1 MYLPDINI
9 FCEKMGRKIGIEE
22 LAAEE
27 TPKQQELIVE
37 ENDIVEEFLPCP
49 EIVVLCRRGN
59 PGINSV
65 VAVMDNGK
73 QLAVC
78 SADIPRTAMKKA
90 AEFLNSRGRRRN
102 GVARFSAELVT
113 EPVVVFSADG
123 NVCMREFKLKLM
135 GEEISGMVYREWW
148 SVGEEHSGRATL
160 KRLELGK
167 EFSLESRRKLQKQYC
182 LRLD

>member
-27 TPKQQELIVE
+27 SPKQQELVVE
-37 ENDIVEEFLPCP
+37 ENDIVEELLPCP

-59 PGINSV
+59 AGVNAV
-65 VAVMDNGK
+65 VAVVDKGK

-78 SADIPRTAMKKA
+78 SAEIPRTAMKKA
-90 AEFLNSRGRRRN
+90 AEFLSGRGRRRS
-102 GVARFSAELVT
+102 GVARFSADLVT
-113 EPVVVFSADG
+113 EPVVVFTADG
-123 NVCMREFKLKLM
+123 SLCMREFKIKLM
-135 GEEISGMVYREWW
+135 GEELPGTVYREWW
-148 SVGEEHSGRATL
+148 SIDREHNGRTTL

-167 EFSLESRRKLQKQYC
+167 EFSLESQRKLQKQFC